1 MKNLNLS
8 LSEPLNP
15 TLTLQVQAG
24 ANQGPQL
31 PQLKRVQINALV
43 DTGFD
48 DYISIPARL
57 AQDLGLEIIGQTE
70 VELANGSQYMVS
82 VAVGQVSLVAYPEIT
97 LDVNILLGDD
107 EEALVGTRLLAGIC
121 DKFSID
127 FKHSQLILEGLPV

>member
-24 ANQGPQL
+24 ANHGPQL
-31 PQLKRVQINALV
+31 PQPKRAQINALV

-121 DKFSID
+121 DKFSN
-127 FKHSQLILEGLPV
+127 